1 MIAIFGTNHDDIL
14 FFESIMSNRTESVI
28 LKKYKISVGTIFNQ
42 EVVLIDGNYTTILSA
57 GISSYVFNKFHVD
70 LAYVV
75 GRCVSISGDLKT
87 GDIVIAN
94 KIINADVD
102 QLEAKNVVIGQIPGF
117 EKEFKVQNDLIGYVV
132 DALNKRA
139 FIQAKIATFYSSNDF
154 DIQTLQKIKEKNIT
168 NKEELA
174 IVDNASGGVAVS
186 GLLYDVPVIGV
197 RVVEKELGKPW
208 DVENYLFVL
217 DRYAA
222 LGKAVVSS
230 IGDIGRNDVLYGGIS
245 NDN

>member
-14 FFESIMSNRTESVI
+14 YFESIMSNRNEQVI
-28 LKKYKISVGTIFNQ
+28 LKKYKVSIGTIFNQ
-42 EVVLIDGNYTTILSA
+42 EVILVDGNYTSILSA
-57 GISSYVFNKFHVD
+57 GISSYVFNHYHID
-70 LAYVV
+70 LAFVV
-75 GRCVSISGDLKT
+75 GRCVSLSDGLKT

-94 KIINADVD
+94 KIVNADVD
-102 QLEAKNVVIGQIPGF
+102 QVDAKNVVLGQIPGF
-117 EKEFKVQNDLIGYVV
+117 EKEFKIQNDLIGYVV
-132 DALNKRA
+132 DGLNKRA

-154 DIQTLQKIKEKNIT
+154 DNLSLKKIKDINVNDKN
-168 NKEELA
+168 ELA
-174 IVDNASGGVAVS
+174 IVDNASGGIAVS
-186 GLLYDVPVIGV
+186 GLLYDVPVVGI
-197 RVVEKELGKPW
+197 RVVEKELGKKW
-208 DVENYLFVL
+208 DVEKYIFVL